1 MSESIEVRNAPENL
15 DEATLAVNELRTAS
29 ETFRTNMTAELA
41 KRDARI
47 VALETRMARP
57 AIVRP
62 ENRIAAEKP
71 LHMRALDAFIRGYDA
86 NLIDPEVRTVM
97 TEATT
102 GAGGG
107 FLVPPEFFAEID
119 RNLILYSP
127 MRSLARVIQVSTNGV
142 LLPKRTAN
150 LTASWEGETDAE
162 PAANAVYGQ
171 NDLTVYEMKC
181 YADVSNRLLE
191 DSAFDINAELSID
204 LGQAFGQLEG
214 QAFVSGTGDSF
225 KQPLGLIGSTITT
238 TTTAGTAAIT
248 AAELINFFYS
258 LPSPYA
264 ANATWVMNRATM
276 GYVRQIVNTAGFY
289 VWQGPLAGIDAGD
302 PATLLGRPVVEFPDM
317 PDLGAGNFP
326 IAFGDFKS
334 GFRIADRV
342 GLAILRDPYSQQTA
356 GNVRFHA
363 RRRVGGMVTKAEA
376 IRLLANHA

>member
-1 MSESIEVRNAPENL
+1 MSDSLEIRNEPEL
-15 DEATLAVNELRTAS
+15 DDATIAVNELRTAS

-47 VALETRMARP
+47 ATLETRMARP
-57 AIVRP
+57 PIIRP

-71 LHMRALDAFIRGYDA
+71 LHLRALNAFIRGYDA
-86 NLIDPEVRTVM
+86 NLLDPEVRTVM

-107 FLVPPEFFAEID
+107 YLVPPEFFAEID

-127 MRSLARVIQVSTNGV
+127 MRSLARVIQVSTNSV
-142 LLPKRTAN
+142 LLPNRTSN
-150 LTASWEGETDAE
+150 LAASWEGETDAE
-162 PAANAVYGQ
+162 PVTNAVYGQ

-181 YADVSNRLLE
+181 FADVSLRLIE
-191 DSAFDINAELSID
+191 DSAFDINAELSLD

-225 KQPLGLIGSTITT
+225 KQPLGLIGSTVTT
-238 TTTAGTAAIT
+238 TTTAGAAAIT

-264 ANATWVMNRATM
+264 ANATWVANRQTI
-276 GYVRQIVNTAGFY
+276 GYLRQIVNSAGFY
-289 VWQGPLAGIDAGD
+289 VWQGPLAGIDKAD
-302 PATLLGRPVVEFPDM
+302 PNTLLGRPVVEFPDM
-317 PDLGAGNFP
+317 PNIGAGNIP
-326 IAFGDFKS
+326 VAFGDFNS

-342 GLAILRDPYSQQTA
+342 GLAILRDPYTQQTA

-376 IRLLANHA
+376 IRLLKNAAS